1 MEQLRSLLVAIKKL
15 ALSSLRIILFI
26 GIFASVS
33 WLDVCYLTEHPLISN
48 ETAIRIS
55 YFFSNNPTP
64 EDIYYSYDYTLIVF
78 NVLISLFLYIVTM
91 KLVKLTRS
99 K

>member
-1 MEQLRSLLVAIKKL
+1 M
-15 ALSSLRIILFI
+15 IIFI
-26 GIFASVS
+26 GIFAIVS
-33 WLDVCYLTEHPLISN
+33 WLDVGYLTEHPLISN

-55 YFFSNNPTP
+55 YLFSNNTAP
-64 EDIYYSYDYTLIVF
+64 EDIYYSYDYALIVF

>member
-1 MEQLRSLLVAIKKL
+1 MVIRKL
-15 ALSSLRIILFI
+15 ALSSLRMIIFI
-26 GIFASVS
+26 GIFAIVS
-33 WLDVCYLTEHPLISN
+33 WLDVGYLTEHPLISN

-55 YFFSNNPTP
+55 YLFSNNPAP

>member
-1 MEQLRSLLVAIKKL
+1 MVIRKL
-15 ALSSLRIILFI
+15 ALSSLRMIIFI
-26 GIFASVS
+26 GIFAIVS
-33 WLDVCYLTEHPLISN
+33 WLDVGYLTEHPLISN

-55 YFFSNNPTP
+55 YLFSNNPAP
-64 EDIYYSYDYTLIVF
+64 EDIYYSYDYALIVF

-91 KLVKLTRS
+91 KLVKLTRI

>member
-1 MEQLRSLLVAIKKL
+1 MVIRKL
-15 ALSSLRIILFI
+15 ALSSLRMNIFI
-26 GIFASVS
+26 GIFAIVS
-33 WLDVCYLTEHPLISN
+33 WLDVGYLTEHPLISN

-55 YFFSNNPTP
+55 YLFSNNPAP
-64 EDIYYSYDYTLIVF
+64 EDIYYSYDYALIVF

>member
-1 MEQLRSLLVAIKKL
+1 MVIRKL
-15 ALSSLRIILFI
+15 ALSSLRMIIFI
-26 GIFASVS
+26 GIFAIVS
-33 WLDVCYLTEHPLISN
+33 WLDVGYLTEHPLISN

-55 YFFSNNPTP
+55 YLFSNNPAP
-64 EDIYYSYDYTLIVF
+64 EDIYYSYDYVLIVF

>member
-1 MEQLRSLLVAIKKL
+1 MVIRKL
-15 ALSSLRIILFI
+15 ALSSLRMIIFI
-26 GIFASVS
+26 GIFAIVS
-33 WLDVCYLTEHPLISN
+33 WLDVGYLTEHPLISN

-55 YFFSNNPTP
+55 YLFSNNPAP
-64 EDIYYSYDYTLIVF
+64 EDIYYSYDYALILF

>member
-1 MEQLRSLLVAIKKL
+1 MVIRKL
-15 ALSSLRIILFI
+15 ALSSLRMIIFI
-26 GIFASVS
+26 GIFAIVS
-33 WLDVCYLTEHPLISN
+33 WLDVGYLTEHPLISN

-55 YFFSNNPTP
+55 YLFSNNPAP
-64 EDIYYSYDYTLIVF
+64 EDIYYSYDYILIVF

>member
-1 MEQLRSLLVAIKKL
+1 MVIRKL
-15 ALSSLRIILFI
+15 ALSSLRMIIFI
-26 GIFASVS
+26 GIFAIVS
-33 WLDVCYLTEHPLISN
+33 WLDVGYLTEHPLISN

-55 YFFSNNPTP
+55 YLFSNNPAP
-64 EDIYYSYDYTLIVF
+64 EDIYYSYDYALIVF

-91 KLVKLTRS
+91 KLVKLTWS

>member
-1 MEQLRSLLVAIKKL
+1 MEQLRSLLVVIRKL
-15 ALSSLRIILFI
+15 ALNSLRMILFI
-26 GIFASVS
+26 GIFAIVS
-33 WLDVCYLTEHPLISN
+33 WLDVGYLTEHPLISN

-55 YFFSNNPTP
+55 YLFSNNPAP
-64 EDIYYSYDYTLIVF
+64 EDIYYSYDYALIVF

>member
-1 MEQLRSLLVAIKKL
+1 MVIRKL
-15 ALSSLRIILFI
+15 ALSSLRMIIFI
-26 GIFASVS
+26 GIFAIVS
-33 WLDVCYLTEHPLISN
+33 WLDVGYLTEHPLISN

-55 YFFSNNPTP
+55 YLFSNNPAP

-91 KLVKLTRS
+91 KLIKLTRS

>member
-1 MEQLRSLLVAIKKL
+1 MEQLRSLLVVIRKL
-15 ALSSLRIILFI
+15 ALSSLRMILFI
-26 GIFASVS
+26 GIFAIVS
-33 WLDVCYLTEHPLISN
+33 WLDVGYLTEHPLISN

-64 EDIYYSYDYTLIVF
+64 EDIYYGYDYTLITF
-78 NVLISLFLYIVTM
+78 NFLISLFLYFVTM

>member
-1 MEQLRSLLVAIKKL
+1 MVIKKL
-15 ALSSLRIILFI
+15 VLSSLRMILLI
-26 GIFASVS
+26 GIFTIVS
-33 WLDVCYLTEHPLISN
+33 WLDVSYLTEYPLISN

-55 YFFSNNPTP
+55 YFFSKNPAP
-64 EDIYYSYDYTLIVF
+64 EDIYYSYDYALIVF

-91 KLVKLTRS
+91 KLFKLTRS

>member
-1 MEQLRSLLVAIKKL
+1 MVVIRKL
-15 ALSSLRIILFI
+15 ALSSLRMIIFI
-26 GIFASVS
+26 GIFAIVS
-33 WLDVCYLTEHPLISN
+33 WLDVGYLTEHPLISN

-55 YFFSNNPTP
+55 YLFSNNPAP

>member
-1 MEQLRSLLVAIKKL
+1 MVIRKL
-15 ALSSLRIILFI
+15 ALSSLRMIIFI
-26 GIFASVS
+26 GIFAIVS
-33 WLDVCYLTEHPLISN
+33 WLDVGYLTEHPLISN

-55 YFFSNNPTP
+55 YLFSNNPAP

-91 KLVKLTRS
+91 KLTCPHD
-99 K
+99 

>member
-1 MEQLRSLLVAIKKL
+1 MVIRKL
-15 ALSSLRIILFI
+15 ALSSLRMIIFI
-26 GIFASVS
+26 GIFAIVS
-33 WLDVCYLTEHPLISN
+33 WLDVGYLTEHPLISN

-55 YFFSNNPTP
+55 YLFSNNPEP
-64 EDIYYSYDYTLIVF
+64 EDIYYSYDYALVVF
-78 NVLISLFLYIVTM
+78 NALISLFLYIVTM

>member
-1 MEQLRSLLVAIKKL
+1 M
-15 ALSSLRIILFI
+15 IIFI
-26 GIFASVS
+26 GIFAIVS
-33 WLDVCYLTEHPLISN
+33 WLDVGYLTEHPLISN

-55 YFFSNNPTP
+55 YLFSNNPAP
-64 EDIYYSYDYTLIVF
+64 EDIYYSYDYALIVF

-91 KLVKLTRS
+91 KLVKLTWS

>member
-1 MEQLRSLLVAIKKL
+1 MIIRKL
-15 ALSSLRIILFI
+15 ALSSLRMIIFI
-26 GIFASVS
+26 GIFAIVS
-33 WLDVCYLTEHPLISN
+33 WLDVGYLTEHPLISN

-55 YFFSNNPTP
+55 YLFSNNPAP
-64 EDIYYSYDYTLIVF
+64 EDIYYSYDYALIVF

>member
-1 MEQLRSLLVAIKKL
+1 MVIRKL
-15 ALSSLRIILFI
+15 ALSSLKMIIFI
-26 GIFASVS
+26 GIFAIVS
-33 WLDVCYLTEHPLISN
+33 WLDVGYLTEHPLISN
-48 ETAIRIS
+48 ETAIRTS
-55 YFFSNNPTP
+55 YLFSNNPAP
-64 EDIYYSYDYTLIVF
+64 EDIYYSYDYALIVF

>member
-1 MEQLRSLLVAIKKL
+1 MVIRKLV
-15 ALSSLRIILFI
+15 LSSLRMIIFI
-26 GIFASVS
+26 GIFAIVS
-33 WLDVCYLTEHPLISN
+33 WLDVGYLTEHPLISN

-55 YFFSNNPTP
+55 YLFSNNPAP
-64 EDIYYSYDYTLIVF
+64 EDIYYSYDYALTVF

>member
-1 MEQLRSLLVAIKKL
+1 MVIRKL
-15 ALSSLRIILFI
+15 ALSSLRMIIFI
-26 GIFASVS
+26 GIFAIVS
-33 WLDVCYLTEHPLISN
+33 WLDVGYLTEHPLISN

-55 YFFSNNPTP
+55 YTFSNNPAP
-64 EDIYYSYDYTLIVF
+64 EDIYYSYDYALIVF

>member
-1 MEQLRSLLVAIKKL
+1 MVIRKL
-15 ALSSLRIILFI
+15 ALSSLKMIIFI
-26 GIFASVS
+26 GIFAIVS
-33 WLDVCYLTEHPLISN
+33 WLDVGYLTEHPLISN

-55 YFFSNNPTP
+55 YLFSNNPAP

>member
-1 MEQLRSLLVAIKKL
+1 MGQLRSLLVVIKKL
-15 ALSSLRIILFI
+15 VLSSLRMILLI
-26 GIFASVS
+26 GIFVIVS
-33 WLDVCYLTEHPLISN
+33 WLDVGYLTEHPLISN

-55 YFFSNNPTP
+55 YLFSNNPAP
-64 EDIYYSYDYTLIVF
+64 EDIYYSYDYALIAF

-91 KLVKLTRS
+91 KLFKLTRS

>member
-55 YFFSNNPTP
+55 SFFSNNPTP
-64 EDIYYSYDYTLIVF
+64 EDIYYSYDYALIVF

>member
-1 MEQLRSLLVAIKKL
+1 MGQLRSLLVVIKKL
-15 ALSSLRIILFI
+15 VLSSLRMILLI
-26 GIFASVS
+26 GIFAIVS
-33 WLDVCYLTEHPLISN
+33 WLDVGYLTEHPLISN

-55 YFFSNNPTP
+55 YLFSNNPAP
-64 EDIYYSYDYTLIVF
+64 EDIYYSYDYALIAF

-91 KLVKLTRS
+91 KLFKLTRS

>member
-1 MEQLRSLLVAIKKL
+1 MVIKKL
-15 ALSSLRIILFI
+15 VLSSLRMILLI
-26 GIFASVS
+26 GIFTIVS
-33 WLDVCYLTEHPLISN
+33 WLDVSYLTEHPLISN

-55 YFFSNNPTP
+55 YFFSNNPAP
-64 EDIYYSYDYTLIVF
+64 EDIYYSYDYALIVF

-91 KLVKLTRS
+91 KLFKLTRS

>member
-1 MEQLRSLLVAIKKL
+1 MVIRKL
-15 ALSSLRIILFI
+15 ALSSLRMIIFI
-26 GIFASVS
+26 GIFAIVS
-33 WLDVCYLTEHPLISN
+33 WLDVGYLTEHPLISN

-55 YFFSNNPTP
+55 YLLSNNPAP
-64 EDIYYSYDYTLIVF
+64 EDIYYSYDYALIVF

>member
-1 MEQLRSLLVAIKKL
+1 MVIKKL
-15 ALSSLRIILFI
+15 VLSSLRMILLI
-26 GIFASVS
+26 GIFTIVS
-33 WLDVCYLTEHPLISN
+33 WLDVSYLTEHPLISN

-55 YFFSNNPTP
+55 YLFSNNPAP
-64 EDIYYSYDYTLIVF
+64 EDIYYSYDYALIVF

-91 KLVKLTRS
+91 KLFKLTRS

>member
-1 MEQLRSLLVAIKKL
+1 MVIRKL
-15 ALSSLRIILFI
+15 ALSSLRMIIFI
-26 GIFASVS
+26 GIFAIVS
-33 WLDVCYLTEHPLISN
+33 WLDIGYLPEHPLISN

-55 YFFSNNPTP
+55 YLFSNNPAP
-64 EDIYYSYDYTLIVF
+64 EDIYYSYDYALILF

>member
-1 MEQLRSLLVAIKKL
+1 MVIRKL
-15 ALSSLRIILFI
+15 ALSSLRMIIFI
-26 GIFASVS
+26 GIFAIVS
-33 WLDVCYLTEHPLISN
+33 WLDIGYLTEHPLISN

-55 YFFSNNPTP
+55 YLFSNNPAP
-64 EDIYYSYDYTLIVF
+64 EDIYYSYDYALILF